1 MDISEFAFKL
11 LLLFFP
17 GIICAFLVD
26 QLTVHRP
33 RETFFFLMQSFVF
46 GLISYFSY
54 WTVLRIFAMFFPG
67 RINPSLNF
75 LRALT
80 DSNVTYSFREIVFVT
95 VCAVVIGLFV
105 TVASRHKWVN
115 RVAQKIRLTKK
126 FGELDVWGYFMNV
139 KEIEWVT
146 VRDHSNDLILDG
158 WVQAFSDDSK
168 DAEILLRD
176 VSVYKN
182 STGERLYQIGAM
194 YLSRNRQD
202 ISIECRTIPVDD
214 VVKWKEEK
222 DEQSEGNTEAIA
234 SSNKHKRGTGE
245 ERRSESE
252 TDDATTTSA

>member
-1 MDISEFAFKL
+1 
-11 LLLFFP
+11 
-17 GIICAFLVD
+17 
-26 QLTVHRP
+26 
-33 RETFFFLMQSFVF
+33 
-46 GLISYFSY
+46 
-54 WTVLRIFAMFFPG
+54 
-67 RINPSLNF
+67 
-75 LRALT
+75 
-80 DSNVTYSFREIVFVT
+80 
-95 VCAVVIGLFV
+95 
-105 TVASRHKWVN
+105 
-115 RVAQKIRLTKK
+115 
-126 FGELDVWGYFMNV
+126 MNV

-234 SSNKHKRGTGE
+234 SSNKHKRGNGE